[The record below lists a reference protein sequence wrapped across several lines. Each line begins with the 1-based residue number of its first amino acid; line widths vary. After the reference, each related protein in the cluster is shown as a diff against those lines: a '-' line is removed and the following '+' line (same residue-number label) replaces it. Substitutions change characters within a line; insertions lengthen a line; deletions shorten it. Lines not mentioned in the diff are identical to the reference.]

1 MYHLIRTI
9 MTIIGRVTRDA
20 EVRSLSNN
28 KSVVSFSIA
37 VNDDYKTKNGERVTQ
52 TEFFDCAYWFSTG
65 VAQYLT
71 KGSLVELAGRVSAR
85 AWMGNDGEP
94 KAGLNFNT
102 TDIKLHGRVKNET
115 QQAQQQPQQQAQQP
129 QQPVNQTAANVAPV
143 QNAEPLQPANAA
155 AAPVYE
161 AEVLPNGVADNDD
174 LPF

>member
-1 MYHLIRTI
+1 

-28 KSVVSFSIA
+28 KSVVSFSVA
-37 VNDDYKTKNGERVTQ
+37 VNHDYKDKNGTKVTQ

-65 VAQYLT
+65 IAQYLT

-85 AWMGNDGEP
+85 AWMGNDGVP

-102 TDIKLHGRVKNET
+102 TDITLHGGNKNGVQEQHERGET
-115 QQAQQQPQQQAQQP
+115 QQAQQAQKPEQEA
-129 QQPVNQTAANVAPV
+129 T
-143 QNAEPLQPANAA
+143 NATPANAA

-161 AEVLPNGVADNDD
+161 AEIIPNSAAADDD

>member
-1 MYHLIRTI
+1 

-37 VNDDYKTKNGERVTQ
+37 VNDDYKDKNGTKVTQ

-71 KGSLVELAGRVSAR
+71 KGSVVELAGRVSAR
-85 AWMGNDGEP
+85 AWIGNDGQP

-102 TDIKLHGRVKNET
+102 TDIKLHGGGKNEAET
-115 QQAQQQPQQQAQQP
+115 QQAQQPPQQQAQQP
-129 QQPVNQTAANVAPV
+129 QQPVNPTATSAAPV

-155 AAPVYE
+155 AAQVYE
-161 AEVLPNGVADNDD
+161 AEVLPNGAAVDDD

>member
-1 MYHLIRTI
+1 

-20 EVRSLSNN
+20 EVRNLSNN

-37 VNDDYKTKNGERVTQ
+37 VNDDYKDKNGTKVTQ

-102 TDIKLHGRVKNET
+102 TDIKLHGGGKNEAEMQT
-115 QQAQQQPQQQAQQP
+115 AQPQQQAQQP
-129 QQPVNQTAANVAPV
+129 QQPVDQAAANTAPV
-143 QNAEPLQPANAA
+143 YNAEPLQPANAA
-155 AAPVYE
+155 ATTVYE
-161 AEVLPNGVADNDD
+161 AEVLPNGAAVDDD

>member
-1 MYHLIRTI
+1 

-20 EVRSLSNN
+20 EVRNLSNN

-37 VNDDYKTKNGERVTQ
+37 VNHDYKDKNGTKVTQ

-71 KGSLVELAGRVSAR
+71 TGSLVELAGRVSAR
-85 AWMGNDGEP
+85 AWMGNDGQP

-102 TDIKLHGRVKNET
+102 TDIKLHGGGKNEAEP
-115 QQAQQQPQQQAQQP
+115 QATQQPQQQAQQ
-129 QQPVNQTAANVAPV
+129 QQRAQQQINQAAANAAPV
-143 QNAEPLQPANAA
+143 YNAEPLQPANAT

-161 AEVLPNGVADNDD
+161 AEILPNGAADNDD

>member
-1 MYHLIRTI
+1 

-20 EVRSLSNN
+20 EVRNLSNN

-37 VNDDYKTKNGERVTQ
+37 VNDDYKDKNGTKVTQ

-71 KGSLVELAGRVSAR
+71 KGSVVELAGRISAR
-85 AWMGNDGEP
+85 AWMGNDGQP

-102 TDIKLHGRVKNET
+102 TDIKLHGGGKNEAET
-115 QQAQQQPQQQAQQP
+115 QAAQQQPQQQAQQP
-129 QQPVNQTAANVAPV
+129 QQPVNQPAANAAPV
-143 QNAEPLQPANAA
+143 YNAEPLQPANATL
-155 AAPVYE
+155 APVYE
-161 AEVLPNGVADNDD
+161 AEVLPNGAAVDDD

>member
-1 MYHLIRTI
+1 

-20 EVRSLSNN
+20 EVRNLSNN
-28 KSVVSFSIA
+28 KSVVSFSVA
-37 VNDDYKTKNGERVTQ
+37 VNHDYKAKNGERVTQ

-85 AWMGNDGEP
+85 AWMGNDGQP

-102 TDIKLHGRVKNET
+102 TDIKLHGSNNKAEA
-115 QQAQQQPQQQAQQP
+115 QAGQPQTDRQA
-129 QQPVNQTAANVAPV
+129 QPVNQTAASAATVYD
-143 QNAEPLQPANAA
+143 AEVVPNG
-155 AAPVYE
+155 AAP
-161 AEVLPNGVADNDD
+161 DDD

>member
-1 MYHLIRTI
+1 

-20 EVRSLSNN
+20 EVRNLSNN

-37 VNDDYKTKNGERVTQ
+37 VNDDYKDKNGTKVTQ

-102 TDIKLHGRVKNET
+102 TDIKLHGGGKNDTET
-115 QQAQQQPQQQAQQP
+115 QAAQQQPQQHAQQP
-129 QQPVNQTAANVAPV
+129 QQPVNQTATNAAPV
-143 QNAEPLQPANAA
+143 HNAEPIPPANAA
-155 AAPVYE
+155 AAQVYE
-161 AEVLPNGVADNDD
+161 AEVLPNGAAIDDD

>member
-1 MYHLIRTI
+1 MYHLKRTI

-28 KSVVSFSIA
+28 KNVVSFSVA
-37 VNDDYKTKNGERVTQ
+37 VNDDYKDKNGTKVTQ

-85 AWMGNDGEP
+85 AWMGNDGQP

-102 TDIKLHGRVKNET
+102 TDIKLHGGGKNEAEM
-115 QQAQQQPQQQAQQP
+115 QAAQQHAQQP
-129 QQPVNQTAANVAPV
+129 QQSVNQAANAAPV
-143 QNAEPLQPANAA
+143 YNAEPLQPASAT

-161 AEVLPNGVADNDD
+161 AEVLPNGAAIDDD

>member
-1 MYHLIRTI
+1 

-28 KSVVSFSIA
+28 KSVVNFSVA
-37 VNDDYKTKNGERVTQ
+37 VNHSYKAKNGDKVTQ

-65 VAQYLT
+65 VAKYLT
-71 KGSLVELAGRVSAR
+71 KGSIVELAGRVSAH

-102 TDIKLHGRVKNET
+102 TDIKLHGGNNKAET
-115 QQAQQQPQQQAQQP
+115 QAGQPETENQSP
-129 QQPVNQTAANVAPV
+129 PVNQTGAS
-143 QNAEPLQPANAA
+143 

-161 AEVLPNGVADNDD
+161 AEVVPNGAAPDDD

>member
-1 MYHLIRTI
+1 

-28 KSVVSFSIA
+28 KSVVSFSVA
-37 VNDDYKTKNGERVTQ
+37 VNHDYKDKNGTKVTQ

-85 AWMGNDGEP
+85 AWMGNDGQP

-102 TDIKLHGRVKNET
+102 TDITLHGGNGNKAE
-115 QQAQQQPQQQAQQP
+115 AQTQQQAQQP
-129 QQPVNQTAANVAPV
+129 ADQQGATAAPVNNETVPS
-143 QNAEPLQPANAA
+143 ANAA

-161 AEVLPNGVADNDD
+161 AEVIPNGAAIDDD

>member
-1 MYHLIRTI
+1 

-28 KSVVSFSIA
+28 KSVVSFSVA
-37 VNDDYKTKNGERVTQ
+37 VNHDYKDKNGTKVTQ

-85 AWMGNDGEP
+85 AWMGNDGQP

-102 TDIKLHGRVKNET
+102 TDITLHGGNKPD
-115 QQAQQQPQQQAQQP
+115 AQGAQQPQQQQPAQGQQAAP
-129 QQPVNQTAANVAPV
+129 QNGGLPDTNTAAT
-143 QNAEPLQPANAA
+143 ANAA
-155 AAPVYE
+155 AAPVYD
-161 AEVLPNGVADNDD
+161 AEVIPNGAAIDDD

>member
-1 MYHLIRTI
+1 

-20 EVRSLSNN
+20 EVRNLSNN
-28 KSVVSFSIA
+28 KSVVSFSVA
-37 VNDDYKTKNGERVTQ
+37 VNQDYKAKNGQRVTQ

-102 TDIKLHGRVKNET
+102 TDIKLHGGVKNET
-115 QQAQQQPQQQAQQP
+115 QQPQQQSRQQAQQP
-129 QQPVNQTAANVAPV
+129 QQPVNQTANAAPV
-143 QNAEPLQPANAA
+143 QNTEPLQPANATA
-155 AAPVYE
+155 AHVYE
-161 AEVLPNGVADNDD
+161 AETLPNGVADNDD

>member
-1 MYHLIRTI
+1 

-20 EVRSLSNN
+20 EVRNLSNN
-28 KSVVSFSIA
+28 KSVVSFSVA
-37 VNDDYKTKNGERVTQ
+37 VNHDYKDKNGTKVTQ

-85 AWMGNDGEP
+85 AWMGNDGQP

-102 TDIKLHGRVKNET
+102 TDITLHGGNKPEI
-115 QQAQQQPQQQAQQP
+115 QGAQQQPAPSQQATP
-129 QQPVNQTAANVAPV
+129 ENNTAT
-143 QNAEPLQPANAA
+143 PANAA
-155 AAPVYE
+155 AATVYE
-161 AEVLPNGVADNDD
+161 AEVIPNGAAIEDD

>member
-1 MYHLIRTI
+1 MYHLKRTI

-20 EVRSLSNN
+20 EVRNLSNN
-28 KSVVSFSIA
+28 KSVVSFSVA
-37 VNDDYKTKNGERVTQ
+37 VNHDYKAKNGKRVTQ

-102 TDIKLHGRVKNET
+102 TDIKLHGGVKNE
-115 QQAQQQPQQQAQQP
+115 AEPQQQSQQQAQQP
-129 QQPVNQTAANVAPV
+129 QQPVNQTANTAPL

-155 AAPVYE
+155 AATVYE
-161 AEVLPNGVADNDD
+161 AETLPNGEVPNDD

>member
-1 MYHLIRTI
+1 

-37 VNDDYKTKNGERVTQ
+37 VNDDYKDKNGTKVTQ

-102 TDIKLHGRVKNET
+102 TDIKLHGGGKTEAET
-115 QQAQQQPQQQAQQP
+115 QAAQQPQQQAQQP
-129 QQPVNQTAANVAPV
+129 QQPVAQAAANAAPV
-143 QNAEPLQPANAA
+143 QNAEPIPPVNATA
-155 AAPVYE
+155 ATVHE
-161 AEVLPNGVADNDD
+161 VEVLPNGAAVDDD

>member
-1 MYHLIRTI
+1 

-28 KSVVSFSIA
+28 KSVVSFSVA
-37 VNDDYKTKNGERVTQ
+37 VNHDYKDKNGTKVTQ

-65 VAQYLT
+65 IAQYLT

-85 AWMGNDGEP
+85 AWMGNDGVP

-102 TDIKLHGRVKNET
+102 TDITLHGGNKNGAQEQQPQEET
-115 QQAQQQPQQQAQQP
+115 QQAQQPEQ
-129 QQPVNQTAANVAPV
+129 
-143 QNAEPLQPANAA
+143 AA
-155 AAPVYE
+155 AKAATASAAATPVYD
-161 AEVLPNGVADNDD
+161 AEIIPNGAAADDD

>member
-1 MYHLIRTI
+1 MYHLTRTI

-28 KSVVSFSIA
+28 KSVVSFSVA
-37 VNDDYKTKNGERVTQ
+37 VNHDYKDRNGTKVTQ

-65 VAQYLT
+65 IAEYLT

-85 AWMGNDGEP
+85 AWMGNDGQP

-102 TDIKLHGRVKNET
+102 TDITLHGGNKNGAQE
-115 QQAQQQPQQQAQQP
+115 QGEKPQAQQQAQQP
-129 QQPVNQTAANVAPV
+129 NAAANTA
-143 QNAEPLQPANAA
+143 PANAA
-155 AAPVYE
+155 ETTVYE
-161 AEVLPNGVADNDD
+161 AEVLPNGAAADDD

>member
-1 MYHLIRTI
+1 

-28 KSVVSFSIA
+28 KSVVSFSVA
-37 VNDDYKTKNGERVTQ
+37 VNHDYKARNGERVTQ
-52 TEFFDCAYWFSTG
+52 TDFFDCAYWFSIG

-85 AWMGNDGEP
+85 AWMGNDGES

-102 TDIKLHGRVKNET
+102 TDIKLHGGNNKAET
-115 QQAQQQPQQQAQQP
+115 QATQPQTEKQA
-129 QQPVNQTAANVAPV
+129 QPVNQTAASAT
-143 QNAEPLQPANAA
+143 
-155 AAPVYE
+155 PVYQ
-161 AEVLPNGVADNDD
+161 AKVVPNGVAADDD

>member
-1 MYHLIRTI
+1 

-28 KSVVSFSIA
+28 KSVVSFSVA
-37 VNDDYKTKNGERVTQ
+37 VNHDYKDKNGTKVTQ

-65 VAQYLT
+65 IAEYLT

-85 AWMGNDGEP
+85 AWMGNDGQP

-102 TDIKLHGRVKNET
+102 TDITLHGGNKNGTQPQGET
-115 QQAQQQPQQQAQQP
+115 QQAQQQAQQP
-129 QQPVNQTAANVAPV
+129 EQAAT
-143 QNAEPLQPANAA
+143 NAAAANAA
-155 AAPVYE
+155 ATPVYE
-161 AEVLPNGVADNDD
+161 AEIIPNGTAVDDD

>member
-1 MYHLIRTI
+1 

-20 EVRSLSNN
+20 EVRNLSNN

-37 VNDDYKTKNGERVTQ
+37 VNHDYKAKNGERVTQ

-65 VAQYLT
+65 IAQYLT

-85 AWMGNDGEP
+85 AWMGNDGQP

-102 TDIKLHGRVKNET
+102 TDIKLHGSSKAET
-115 QQAQQQPQQQAQQP
+115 QAGQSQTEKQAQ
-129 QQPVNQTAANVAPV
+129 PVIQTAAN
-143 QNAEPLQPANAA
+143 

-161 AEVLPNGVADNDD
+161 AEVVPNGAAPDDD

>member
-1 MYHLIRTI
+1 

-28 KSVVSFSIA
+28 KSVVSFSVA
-37 VNDDYKTKNGERVTQ
+37 VNHDYKDKNGTKVTQ

-65 VAQYLT
+65 IAEYLT

-85 AWMGNDGEP
+85 AWMGNDGVP

-102 TDIKLHGRVKNET
+102 TDITLHGGGKNET
-115 QQAQQQPQQQAQQP
+115 APQVTQQPQQQAQQP
-129 QQPVNQTAANVAPV
+129 QQSVNQVASAAPL

-155 AAPVYE
+155 ATRVYE
-161 AEVLPNGVADNDD
+161 AEVLPNGAAVDDD

>member
-1 MYHLIRTI
+1 
-9 MTIIGRVTRDA
+9 MTIIGRVTKDA
-20 EVRSLSNN
+20 EVRNLSNN
-28 KSVVSFSIA
+28 KSVVSFSVA
-37 VNDDYKTKNGERVTQ
+37 VNHDYKAKNGERVTQ
-52 TEFFDCAYWFSTG
+52 TDFFDCAYWFSTG

-102 TDIKLHGRVKNET
+102 TDIKLHGGGKNEAET
-115 QQAQQQPQQQAQQP
+115 QAAQQKNQQQAQQP
-129 QQPVNQTAANVAPV
+129 QQPVNQTANAAPV

-155 AAPVYE
+155 AAPVNE
-161 AEVLPNGVADNDD
+161 AEVLPNGDVPNDD

>member
-1 MYHLIRTI
+1 

-20 EVRSLSNN
+20 EVRNLSNN

-37 VNDDYKTKNGERVTQ
+37 VNHDYKARNGERVTQ
-52 TEFFDCAYWFSTG
+52 TDYFDCAYWFSTG

-102 TDIKLHGRVKNET
+102 TDIKLHGGSNKAE
-115 QQAQQQPQQQAQQP
+115 QATQPQTEKQA
-129 QQPVNQTAANVAPV
+129 QPVNH
-143 QNAEPLQPANAA
+143 AA
-155 AAPVYE
+155 ASATPVYE
-161 AEVLPNGVADNDD
+161 AEVVPNGVAPDDD

>member
-1 MYHLIRTI
+1 

-28 KSVVSFSIA
+28 KSVVSFSVA
-37 VNDDYKTKNGERVTQ
+37 VNHDYKDKSGTKVTQ

-65 VAQYLT
+65 IAQYLT

-85 AWMGNDGEP
+85 AWMGNDGTP

-102 TDIKLHGRVKNET
+102 TDITLHGGNGNKAE
-115 QQAQQQPQQQAQQP
+115 AQTHQQQQAKQPADQQAATAT
-129 QQPVNQTAANVAPV
+129 PVTNETVSS
-143 QNAEPLQPANAA
+143 ANAA
-155 AAPVYE
+155 AAPVYN
-161 AEVLPNGVADNDD
+161 AEILPNGAAIDDD

>member
-1 MYHLIRTI
+1 

-37 VNDDYKTKNGERVTQ
+37 VNHDYKDKSGTKVTQ
-52 TEFFDCAYWFSTG
+52 TEFFDCAYWFATG
-65 VAQYLT
+65 IAQYLT

-85 AWMGNDGEP
+85 AWMGNDGLP

-102 TDIKLHGRVKNET
+102 TDITLHGGNGNKTE
-115 QQAQQQPQQQAQQP
+115 AQTQQQAQQP
-129 QQPVNQTAANVAPV
+129 ADQQAATAAPV
-143 QNAEPLQPANAA
+143 DNETVPQANAV
-155 AAPVYE
+155 PVYE
-161 AEVLPNGVADNDD
+161 AEVIPNGAAIDDD

>member
-1 MYHLIRTI
+1 

-28 KSVVSFSIA
+28 KSVVSFSVA
-37 VNDDYKTKNGERVTQ
+37 VNHDYKDKSGTKVTQ

-85 AWMGNDGEP
+85 AWMGNDGLP

-102 TDIKLHGRVKNET
+102 TDITLHGGNKPEAQGAQQQQQPT
-115 QQAQQQPQQQAQQP
+115 QAQQAPPENGGIPEA
-129 QQPVNQTAANVAPV
+129 NTAN
-143 QNAEPLQPANAA
+143 PANAA
-155 AAPVYE
+155 ATPVYE
-161 AEVLPNGVADNDD
+161 AEIIPNGATIDDD

>member
-1 MYHLIRTI
+1 

-20 EVRSLSNN
+20 EVRNLSNN
-28 KSVVSFSIA
+28 KNVVSFSIA
-37 VNDDYKTKNGERVTQ
+37 VNHDYKDKNGTKVTQ

-102 TDIKLHGRVKNET
+102 TDIKLHGGAKNET
-115 QQAQQQPQQQAQQP
+115 QQAQQKPQQQAQ
-129 QQPVNQTAANVAPV
+129 QQPVNQTASAAPV

-161 AEVLPNGVADNDD
+161 AEVLPNGEVPNDD

>member
-1 MYHLIRTI
+1 

-20 EVRSLSNN
+20 QVRSLSNN
-28 KSVVSFSIA
+28 KSVVRFSIA
-37 VNDDYKTKNGERVTQ
+37 VNHDYKAKNGERVTQ

-65 VAQYLT
+65 IAQYLT

-85 AWMGNDGEP
+85 AWMGNDGQP

-102 TDIKLHGRVKNET
+102 TDIKLHGGSNKAET
-115 QQAQQQPQQQAQQP
+115 QPGQPQTEQQA
-129 QQPVNQTAANVAPV
+129 QPVNQTAAS
-143 QNAEPLQPANAA
+143 

-161 AEVLPNGVADNDD
+161 AEVLPNGTAPDDD

>member
-1 MYHLIRTI
+1 

-28 KSVVSFSIA
+28 KSVVSFSVA
-37 VNDDYKTKNGERVTQ
+37 VNHDYKDKNGTKVTQ

-85 AWMGNDGEP
+85 AWMGNDGQP

-102 TDIKLHGRVKNET
+102 TDIILHGGNKPEA
-115 QQAQQQPQQQAQQP
+115 QAQQQAQAAAPQNTGAP
-129 QQPVNQTAANVAPV
+129 ETDTAT
-143 QNAEPLQPANAA
+143 PANAA
-155 AAPVYE
+155 AATVYE
-161 AEVLPNGVADNDD
+161 AEVVPNGAAIDDD